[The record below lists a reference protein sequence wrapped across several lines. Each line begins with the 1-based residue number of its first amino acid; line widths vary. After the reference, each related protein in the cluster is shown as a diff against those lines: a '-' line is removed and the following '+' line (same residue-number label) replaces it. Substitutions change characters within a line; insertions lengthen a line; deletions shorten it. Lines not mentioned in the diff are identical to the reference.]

1 MALTQTA
8 PGATH
13 VPGISW
19 SPVAAGLW
27 VARRGDEF
35 AGMSEERWGVGFHVT
50 DRLGRDVGDYPTL
63 AEARGALG

>member
-8 PGATH
+8 PGKTDI
-13 VPGISW
+13 PGISW

-35 AGMSEERWGVGFHVT
+35 AGMSEERWGAGFHVT
-50 DRLGRDVGDYPTL
+50 DRLGRDVGDFPTL
-63 AEARGALG
+63 QEARAALG

>member
-1 MALTQTA
+1 MALTQAA
-8 PGATH
+8 PGQTH
-13 VPGISW
+13 VPRISW

-50 DRLGRDVGDYPTL
+50 DRLGRDVGDFPTL
-63 AEARGALG
+63 AEARAALS

>member
-8 PGATH
+8 PGVTD
-13 VPGISW
+13 VPRISW

-35 AGMSEERWGVGFHVT
+35 AGMSEERWGAGFHVT
-50 DRLGRDVGDYPTL
+50 DRLGRDVGDFPTL
-63 AEARGALG
+63 AEARAALS

>member
-8 PGATH
+8 PGQTDI
-13 VPGISW
+13 PGSSW

-35 AGMSEERWGVGFHVT
+35 AGLSEERWGSGFHVT
-50 DRLGRDVGDYPTL
+50 DRLGRDGGDFPTL
-63 AEARGALG
+63 QEARGALG